1 MPTYPYQVIGSDEII
16 EVEQSIKDDP
26 LTEIVRD
33 GLTLNVKRV
42 ISGGTGFILKGG
54 MWARDGYEAGIQ
66 SPGKK
71 G

>member
-42 ISGGTGFILKGG
+42 ISGGTGFILKGDC
-54 MWARDGYEAGIQ
+54 WFRTGYERGLQ
-66 SPGKK
+66 SGKK